1 MGTGLKRVR
10 TAARSRWFR
19 RTGPLIG
26 TVLCGVAALGV
37 SAVAAGHSWKAVVPL
52 LFSAVLLVVAF
63 VFGTRAGI
71 FGSVVAAVVFAAFLF
86 APVRS
91 IHVSSEAARSNLGWM
106 VLIGISFS
114 LLFAPPSSGFG
125 RR

>member
-1 MGTGLKRVR
+1 
-10 TAARSRWFR
+10 
-19 RTGPLIG
+19 
-26 TVLCGVAALGV
+26 VAALGV
-37 SAVAAGHSWKAVVPL
+37 SAVAVGHSWKSVVPL

-71 FGSVVAAVVFAAFLF
+71 FGSVVAALVFAAFLF

-91 IHVSSEAARSNLGWM
+91 VHVSSEAARSNLGWM